1 MSKINSPFHKIVLL
15 MLVVALI
22 LAALPVTNAS
32 AQGLGQTPQP
42 PVDEARL
49 SNERLEKIW
58 ARLQHVYEREG
69 RMMNRAGELTARIQ
83 TLIEKMNANGKDTAA
98 LQSALDAFEQAVEE
112 AKPLYTEIEA
122 IINAHAGFDAE
133 GKVTDREQA
142 IATLKDLAG
151 KMKEL
156 RQTVGETG
164 KALREAIK
172 AFRKANKPANDA
184 GTTPTTDD
192 RRNE

>member
-1 MSKINSPFHKIVLL
+1 MSKINFLFHKIVLL
-15 MLVVALI
+15 MLVAALL

-58 ARLQHVYEREG
+58 ARLQQMYERQGQILE
-69 RMMNRAGELTARIQ
+69 RAGQMTTRVQ
-83 TLIEKMNANGKDTAA
+83 FLIDKMTENGKDTAA
-98 LQSALDAFEQAVEE
+98 LQSALDAFESAVKE
-112 AKPLYTEIEA
+112 AKPLYAEIGT
-122 IINAHAGFDAE
+122 IVSAHAGFDAS

-142 IATLKDLAG
+142 MATLKDLNS

-156 RQTVGETG
+156 RQKVGEPG
-164 KALREAIK
+164 KALRQAVK
-172 AFRKANKPANDA
+172 AFREANRPADGA
-184 GTTPTTDD
+184 GAPPSTDD